1 MYISDVDVLSK
12 LAAKKYN
19 HANEKP
25 AKYMIRAIMT
35 GFYVIVA
42 IILSYTLGAI
52 LYPKYPEVS
61 KVLVAATF
69 SFALALIVFLS
80 GELFTGNNLIMSVGM
95 YTKRTNLKMALKVWI
110 YSYIGNFIGSI
121 LVSYLFI
128 QSGASLYVI
137 KEYIGPIAEAKL
149 NLPVYQLFIR
159 GILCN
164 FIVCLGYLS
173 GIKMKSETGKMVMM
187 FWCVFAFILAGFEHS
202 VANMGVFSIA
212 QFAVG
217 GLPIGLVFR
226 NLFWVTI
233 GNIVG
238 GGLLLALP
246 VVAMSVEE

>member
-1 MYISDVDVLSK
+1 MYISDVDVLSQS
-12 LAAKKYN
+12 AVKKYKN
-19 HANEKP
+19 ANENP
-25 AKYMIRAIMT
+25 GKYMIRAIMT

-80 GELFTGNNLIMSVGM
+80 GELFTGNNLVMSVGM
-95 YTKRTNLKMALKVWI
+95 YTKKTTLSMAIKVWI
-110 YSYIGNFIGSI
+110 YSYIGNFIGSVI
-121 LVSYLFI
+121 VSYLFI
-128 QSGASLYVI
+128 KSGASLGI
-137 KEYIGPIAEAKL
+137 IQNYIVSVTEAKL
-149 NLPVYQLFIR
+149 NLPVYQLLIR
-159 GILCN
+159 GMLCN

-173 GIKMKSETGKMVMM
+173 GVKMKTESGKMVMM

-202 VANMGVFSIA
+202 IANMGVFSIA

-217 GLPIGLVFR
+217 GFPISLMAR
-226 NLFWVTI
+226 NLLWVTI
-233 GNIVG
+233 GNIIG
-238 GGLLLALP
+238 GGLLLGLP